1 LPNLSPLRS
10 ADMSLRREVMRGKE
24 RLAATSFILQRSRS
38 SDPING
44 IWDAADVQWWW
55 RRPRVTDELELP
67 VWLDDQGPVA
77 AVGLSA
83 WGQTWQTDAFVAS
96 ADISLEEVWNE
107 TITAAH
113 NFSAHSLRLI
123 TPEKNTTLIDL
134 ALASGFLLSDEIS
147 GTTWLEIVNRPRVN
161 PVSGFRIIDRSAQT
175 KEAHPMIGRNG
186 ELVEQRLKECSL
198 YDPTL
203 DLAIEDSDGKV
214 AGYALFW
221 FDPVTATGMLE
232 PLRVEENYQRRGL
245 ATLLIATGLE
255 RLAQKGARRVKVGFE
270 SESAAHLYFKAGFV
284 QTSVDRLLTWSSHS

>member
-1 LPNLSPLRS
+1 
-10 ADMSLRREVMRGKE
+10 MRGKE
-24 RLAATSFILQRSRS
+24 RLAATSFILQRARS

-123 TPEKNTTLIDL
+123 TPEKNTKLIDL
-134 ALASGFLLSDEIS
+134 A
-147 GTTWLEIVNRPRVN
+147 V
-161 PVSGFRIIDRSAQT
+161 
-175 KEAHPMIGRNG
+175 
-186 ELVEQRLKECSL
+186 
-198 YDPTL
+198 
-203 DLAIEDSDGKV
+203 EDSDGKV

-221 FDPVTATGMLE
+221 FDPVNATGMLE

-255 RLAQKGARRVKVGFE
+255 RLAQKSARRVKVGFE

-284 QTSVDRLLTWSSHS
+284 QTSVDRLLTWSSH